1 MAEMTRN
8 RKRVAMLIV
17 VVGIALIG
25 ERVYSLATS
34 ERDEADPVVVP
45 KRAQRSA
52 AANSE
57 VESASAAP
65 AGLRLDRLDARQKGL
80 SVAVSATAAATASPN
95 AKRADVER
103 FGLFDPVAW
112 QLPTAKAP
120 LPPPPPKPVPPP
132 FGYAYMG
139 GLTEDGVRTAFFTQ
153 GERIIA
159 VKVGDTVDTAFRIDK
174 MTEKQMT
181 LTYLPLNET
190 LVLAIGGRP

>member
-8 RKRVAMLIV
+8 RKRIAMLIV
-17 VVGIALIG
+17 VVGSALIG
-25 ERVYSLATS
+25 ERVYSLAAPDS
-34 ERDEADPVVVP
+34 DEADKVVVP

-52 AANSE
+52 ATDSE
-57 VESASAAP
+57 AESASAPP
-65 AGLRLDRLDARQKGL
+65 AALRLDRLDARQKA
-80 SVAVSATAAATASPN
+80 SSDTATD
-95 AKRADVER
+95 KHADAER
-103 FGLFDPVAW
+103 RGLFDAVAW
-112 QLPTAKAP
+112 QAPVAKAP
-120 LPPPPPKPVPPP
+120 PPPPPPKPVPPP

-159 VKVGDTVDTAFRIDK
+159 VKAGDTVDAAFRIDK

-190 LVLAIGGRP
+190 LVLALGGRP

>member
-8 RKRVAMLIV
+8 RKRIAVLIV
-17 VVGIALIG
+17 VVGSALIG
-25 ERVYSLATS
+25 ERVYSLAAN
-34 ERDEADPVVVP
+34 ERDDAVKVVVP
-45 KRAQRSA
+45 KRPERSA

-57 VESASAAP
+57 ADRASAAP
-65 AGLRLDRLDARQKGL
+65 AELRLDRLDARQKAL
-80 SVAVSATAAATASPN
+80 SIAVTATAT
-95 AKRADVER
+95 AKRAEAER
-103 FGLFDPVAW
+103 LGLFDAVAW
-112 QLPTAKAP
+112 QVPTTKA
-120 LPPPPPKPVPPP
+120 PPPPPSPKPVPPP

-159 VKVGDTVDTAFRIDK
+159 VKVGDTVDAAFRIDK

-181 LTYLPLNET
+181 LTYRPLNET